1 MENDHRFCLKS
12 KVNFDSGAMQSAMI
26 VIKNTLG
33 NLPEPLRLGGKEHKK
48 RETSA
53 IFQHGKDSGHRM
65 DIENVTILETEPHQI
80 KRKVKES
87 IQIRRKK
94 PQLNINKGYMIF
106 LQFFS
111 QFDHDL
117 HGNQ

>member
-1 MENDHRFCLKS
+1 MTCGAIYHAKCNDCDKEYI
-12 KVNFDSGAMQSAMI
+12 GESAR
-26 VIKNTLG
+26 TF
-33 NLPEPLRLGGKEHKK
+33 ETRWKEHKK

-53 IFQHGKDSGHRM
+53 IFQHCKDSGHHM

-94 PQLNINKGYMIF
+94 PQLNINEGYDIPPVF
-106 LQFFS
+106 LPILTAG
-111 QFDHDL
+111 DHDL